1 MPISTGG
8 TAACSANGGLSFC
21 LVVDIGFEAFAG
33 GRYFAGIDL
42 LGVSEAL
49 EDEGL
54 VEENPRLCRL
64 REGDGAALCAFGCL

>member
-8 TAACSANGGLSFC
+8 TAAGSANSDLLFC
-21 LVVDIGFEAFAG
+21 LVVDIGFEAVAG

-42 LGVSEAL
+42 LGVSEPL

-54 VEENPRLCRL
+54 VEEDTRLCRL
-64 REGDGAALCAFGCL
+64 REGDGAPLCAFGCL